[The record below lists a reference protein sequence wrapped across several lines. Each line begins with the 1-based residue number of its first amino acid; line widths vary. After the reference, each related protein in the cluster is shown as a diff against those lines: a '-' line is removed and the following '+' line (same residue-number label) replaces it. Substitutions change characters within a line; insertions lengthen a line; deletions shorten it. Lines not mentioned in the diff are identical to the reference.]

1 MPWTYNYVLNKMIHH
16 INLLSYVIRS
26 FHIHLLKSCCPKLLN
41 TFYGRSSCNQIDNNT
56 LKSITLVCMVQVICF
71 IFDFF
76 TYSSSCIGRQFFC
89 YWVYI
94 RIDVNAL
101 IITSFFIWWIS
112 SPTRDFFVYVVGIPE
127 IPKDQIDY
135 WVQNTYL

>member
-1 MPWTYNYVLNKMIHH
+1 MPWTYNYVLNKMSHH
-16 INLLSYVIRS
+16 INLLSYVIS
-26 FHIHLLKSCCPKLLN
+26 LFHIHPLEFCCPKLLY

-56 LKSITLVCMVQVICF
+56 LKLITFVCMVKVFCF

-76 TYSSSCIGRQFFC
+76 TYSSSCIGRQFFY

-94 RIDVNAL
+94 RIDVNA
-101 IITSFFIWWIS
+101 FFIWWIF
-112 SPTRDFFVYVVGIPE
+112 SPTWDFFVYVVVIPE